1 VGDLWREL
9 RRDFPAL
16 DRYVYLN
23 AAAAGPVPRPVRE
36 AAEGFYREIA
46 EHGDGPWD
54 DWLRRVEEVRA
65 RAAAFVN
72 ATPDEIAFVPN
83 ASTGMNL
90 VVDLLAGEG
99 AVLTDEIEFPSVTL
113 PWIHRG
119 VTVRFLPATDGVVRP
134 ESFAEGTTPAAAT
147 VAISHVQFSNGCRQ
161 DLAAFGAVKA
171 SRRLVVAGSQAVG
184 AFPVDV
190 RRSRVD
196 AYVAGGHKWLCAG
209 YGSGFAYI
217 SSELIARHPPRAIG
231 WMSVED
237 PFRFDNR
244 TGRLLASN
252 RRTEQGCPAFAPV
265 FALGAALRYLMD
277 IGIEKIEQRVLALNR
292 HLTDRL
298 EKDGFEVL
306 SPGGAHRSG
315 QTLCVLE
322 EPSRAVAL
330 LAERRIVV
338 TEKPRGVRIAT
349 HFFNDESDID
359 AVVTALSACR
369 RGSRP

>member
-1 VGDLWREL
+1 VGDPWREL

-23 AAAAGPVPRPVRE
+23 AAAAGPIPRPVQE
-36 AAEGFYREIA
+36 AAQGFYREIA

-54 DWLRRVEEVRA
+54 DWLRRAEEVRA

-72 ATPDEIAFVPN
+72 ADPDEIAFVPN

-99 AVLTDEIEFPSVTL
+99 DVITDEIEFPAVTL

-119 VTVRFLPATDGVVRP
+119 VGVHFVPAEGGVVGP
-134 ESFAEGTTPAAAT
+134 ESFTEGAAPAAAT
-147 VAISHVQFSNGCRQ
+147 LAISHVQFSNGCRQ
-161 DLAAFGAVKA
+161 ALDAFGAVKA
-171 SRRLVVAGSQAVG
+171 SRRLVVAGSQAAG

-209 YGSGFAYI
+209 YGTGFAYI
-217 SSELIARHPPRAIG
+217 QRELIARHPPRAIG

-237 PFRFDNR
+237 PFSFDNR
-244 TGRLLASN
+244 RYCVLASN
-252 RRTEQGCPAFAPV
+252 RRTEQGCPAFGAI

-277 IGIEKIEQRVLALNR
+277 IGVERIEQRVLALNTS
-292 HLTDRL
+292 LTDRL
-298 EKDGFEVL
+298 ARGGFEVL
-306 SPGGAHRSG
+306 SPGGAYRSG
-315 QTLCVLE
+315 QTLCVLD
-322 EPSRAVAL
+322 EPGRAVSF
-330 LAERRIVV
+330 LAERRIIV
-338 TEKPRGVRIAT
+338 TGKPRGVRIST
-349 HFFNDESDID
+349 HFFNDESDIE
-359 AVVTALSACR
+359 AVVTALSVYR
-369 RGSRP
+369 RG